1 MSIKRFTNHKLRK
14 DSMTSKKRI
23 LRYLGLEKTL
33 LVVSV
38 IFGMV
43 FVISQ
48 MSQPFILGL
57 TLDYAKANNNQAFYV
72 TLIISLCLSVIGTI
86 FDYFFEYFVGKIAQR
101 SIKRMRDEVFNKIN
115 SIPLKDFDTRS
126 YGDLL
131 QLELRDM
138 ESVSTGIFAVF
149 KTLVQGVFTI
159 VITIIMMFMVNWILA
174 VGVIILTP
182 LSVLMSSFVA
192 RKNHK
197 YFKKQAEL
205 QSKLSAAS
213 LETIENIDIVQS
225 MNYEGESLKNFN
237 EINYKLNKEGKLAQF
252 SASWINP
259 STRLVNNT
267 IYILIGIAGII
278 MLAYDAKLALVLAVM
293 SIGKLSSFLSYTTQY
308 SKPFNEISSVITEFE
323 TAKFSFNRINEFLN
337 LDNAIDDGKEDIKDI
352 KSIKFDNMSFSYDSE
367 RELIKDFSL
376 EISKGSKV
384 AIVGP
389 TGAGKTTLIN
399 LIMRFYEPIDG
410 KILFNDISSN
420 DISLS
425 NLRKHFGMVL
435 QDTWIF
441 SGTILDNIKYAK
453 PDATNEEIE
462 LAIAKAHVDSFINSL
477 PDGLNTYITGKEGLS
492 EGQRQMISIARV
504 MLVNPEI
511 VILDE
516 ATSNIDTRSEKLIT
530 DSFDEMM
537 KSKTSIVIA
546 HRLSTIK
553 QADIIIVLKD
563 GHIIETGNHKE
574 LMNKQGFYYE
584 MYSSQYK

>member
-33 LVVSV
+33 LIVSV

-57 TLDYAKANNNQAFYV
+57 TLDYAKQNNNQAFYI
-72 TLIISLCLSVIGTI
+72 TLIVSLCLSVIGTI

-225 MNYEGESLKNFN
+225 MNYEDESLKNFN
-237 EINYKLNKEGKLAQF
+237 KINYKLNKEGKLAQF

-278 MLAYDAKLALVLAVM
+278 MLAYDAKLALILAVM

-352 KSIKFDNMSFSYDSE
+352 KSIKFDNMSFSYNPE

-376 EISKGSKV
+376 EITKGSKV

-410 KILFNDISSN
+410 KILFNDISSK

-453 PDATNEEIE
+453 PNATNEEIE
-462 LAIAKAHVDSFINSL
+462 LAIAKSHVDSFINSL
-477 PDGLNTYITGKEGLS
+477 PDGLNTNITSKEGLS

-574 LMNKQGFYYE
+574 LMNKQGFYYK

>member
-1 MSIKRFTNHKLRK
+1 MTN
-14 DSMTSKKRI
+14 KKRI
-23 LRYLGLEKTL
+23 LHYLGLEKTL
-33 LVVSV
+33 LIVSV

-48 MSQPFILGL
+48 MAQPFILGL
-57 TLDYAKANNNQAFYV
+57 TLDYARNNNSQAFYL
-72 TLIISLCLSVIGTI
+72 TLIISLSLAVIGTV

-101 SIKRMRDEVFNKIN
+101 SIKRMRDDVFNKIN
-115 SIPLKDFDTRS
+115 SIPLKEFDQRFN
-126 YGDLL
+126 GDML
-131 QLELRDM
+131 QLEIRDM
-138 ESVSTGIFAVF
+138 ENISTGIFAVF
-149 KTLVQGVFTI
+149 KTFVQGIFTI

-174 VGVIILTP
+174 VGVIVLTP

-192 RKNHK
+192 RFNHK

-205 QSKLSAAS
+205 QSRISATS
-213 LETIENIDIVQS
+213 LETTENIDIVQS
-225 MNYEGESLKNFN
+225 MNYEDGSLNQFN
-237 EINYKLNKEGKLAQF
+237 EVNNKLNKVGRIAQF

-267 IYILIGIAGII
+267 IYILIGISGII
-278 MLAYDAKLALVLAVM
+278 MLAYDAKLALVLAAM

-308 SKPFNEISSVITEFE
+308 SKPFNEISSVVTEFE
-323 TAKFSFNRINEFLN
+323 TAKFSFTRINEFLN
-337 LDNAIDDGKEDIKDI
+337 EENAIDEGEIEIDNIS
-352 KSIKFDNMSFSYDSE
+352 SINFDDMSFSYSE
-367 RELIKDFSL
+367 DRELIKNFSL
-376 EISKGSKV
+376 EIKKGHKV

-399 LIMRFYEPIDG
+399 LLMRFYEPNDG
-410 KILFNDISSN
+410 KILFNDISSK

-462 LAIAKAHVDSFINSL
+462 LAIAKSHVDSFINSL

-563 GHIIETGNHKE
+563 GRIIETGNHKE